1 MNEIKVK
8 KEVEIFG
15 VDAGKANLVVYN
27 GKDIFTCPS
36 TFAKGVD
43 KLEDGYQVL
52 HKGAK
57 YLIGDKTLPY
67 DLELTKEKE
76 RHKILLYF
84 GIAQLVKQNAHCS
97 VVTSCPVDIFS
108 KKALRKSYIDFLTPN
123 TQDGRVEITVGL
135 TTKVFYIDEITVIP
149 EGVGVVYNQT
159 ELFNDELVGLID
171 IGGATT
177 NCLLFDDTSFIRDK
191 SFTET
196 NGMHYLT
203 MKIRDSLK
211 KEGLIVSDLEVKYYI
226 KDQGD
231 YKFLIDSIINS
242 YIDEIYDYTIARN
255 WGDKRKI
262 LFSGGGSV
270 TLEEKLK
277 LKFRDSTFSTD
288 ALYDNCKGNYQF
300 GVMLCRSKEEQKQ

>member
-226 KDQGD
+226 
-231 YKFLIDSIINS
+231 
-242 YIDEIYDYTIARN
+242 YDYTIARN